1 MPKRASWHMRSL
13 WLGFHLFLNYFL
25 DKLTFETDR
34 ICFMTTTLYSLVS
47 SQETNEFIL
56 RCRWD
61 SSLTPLLNDNKL
73 FIGLTRTYVEY
84 LRF

>member
-1 MPKRASWHMRSL
+1 MRSL

-25 DKLTFETDR
+25 DKVTFETDR

-61 SSLTPLLNDNKL
+61 SSL
-73 FIGLTRTYVEY
+73 
-84 LRF
+84 